1 VSSALRDTIN
11 AQAHVCT
18 HGQLHTDSGLQSHI
32 LLSGWAA
39 SGLQHQG
46 IHHNATL
53 PDQQPCSHAE
63 FEEPR
68 VIDLWDLAQSANFTE
83 KELESFRVSEPQG
96 SAALWLLQWQAPLLR
111 SL

>member
-1 VSSALRDTIN
+1 
-11 AQAHVCT
+11 
-18 HGQLHTDSGLQSHI
+18 
-32 LLSGWAA
+32 
-39 SGLQHQG
+39 
-46 IHHNATL
+46 
-53 PDQQPCSHAE
+53 
-63 FEEPR
+63 